1 MIETGKI
8 SLADI
13 ETKKAAEIFSAKERD
28 VIKIEAG
35 ERTREN
41 LEPKELW
48 AKRGDVSERLQQ
60 AALGA
65 SDALERAHEIYH
77 EQGANPKEISRS
89 FAALDAG
96 IVRLKNER
104 QSEKAAAKFMNFKT
118 EFKRDLGQMFGRG
131 GQSLDDSRILAA
143 MTKGLLI
150 DGLERQNIQPDKIG
164 IGGEKLNEISM
175 TIALAMTGDKKR
187 EQLADKNFELTRK
200 SKSGERSENNHFIH
214 QQTDQE
220 KQHVQ
225 VKQKQFERVR

>member
-8 SLADI
+8 SLADL
-13 ETKKAAEIFSAKERD
+13 ESKKAAEIFSPDQRD
-28 VIKIEAG
+28 EIKLEAG

-77 EQGANPKEISRS
+77 NAGAEPKEIARAFSE
-89 FAALDAG
+89 LDAG

-104 QSEKAAAKFMNFKT
+104 RTNIVAAKFINFKT
-118 EFKRDLGQMFGRG
+118 DFKRDLAQMFERG
-131 GQSLDDSRILAA
+131 QPSENPQLLAA

-150 DGLERQNIQPDKIG
+150 NSLEKQNVPPDKIG
-164 IGGEKLNEISM
+164 ISSEKLSEISR
-175 TIALAMTGDKKR
+175 TIALATVEDRKHEKTIAFSNQPAPALSVQDNR
-187 EQLADKNFELTRK
+187 VAQAKTVAEKSSVPVKTR
-200 SKSGERSENNHFIH
+200 
-214 QQTDQE
+214 
-220 KQHVQ
+220 
-225 VKQKQFERVR
+225 QFEHTR